1 MQEQWND
8 SQPIYR
14 QLRDKMVGLILEGAL
29 TEGEAIP
36 SVRTVSS
43 EYQIN
48 HLTVSKAYQSLVD
61 EGLVEKRR
69 GLGMFVLPGAGQ
81 KILQA
86 EKTQFLTSELPRLAV
101 RIQQL
106 GISASDLIEHLQC
119 IELQN
124 SNGEDKGV

>member
-1 MQEQWND
+1 MPEQWND

-29 TEGEAIP
+29 VEGESIP

-43 EYQIN
+43 EYKIN

-69 GLGMFVLPGAGQ
+69 GLGMFVLTGARE
-81 KILQA
+81 KILHA
-86 EKTQFLTSELPRLAV
+86 EKTQFLTIELPQLV
-101 RIQQL
+101 MRIGQL
-106 GISASDLIEHLQC
+106 GISTNELITHLQA
-119 IELQN
+119 LGTQVT
-124 SNGEDKGV
+124 NGEQE